1 MFRCIEL
8 EEFRKICVTSSI
20 ILYSE
25 VTRLKAFYS
34 FLLLLV
40 LLAGCNQKDEI
51 GYQTNEDN
59 TQPYQ
64 ISTKDNQVK
73 ENSRKSFQEI
83 SNRLADTAREM
94 PNVKDATA
102 VAVGRYAIVGID
114 VDDQLERS
122 EVGSIK
128 YTVAEA
134 LKNEPHGASAL
145 VVADPDL
152 YARLQ
157 ELAQDFRSGQPIQ
170 GIANELAD
178 IAGRTMPEIPGN
190 LTPVKEPEQ
199 APDQSKKPLNQ
210 DQRKELNKEQEDQSN
225 HYK

>member
-1 MFRCIEL
+1 MTRL
-8 EEFRKICVTSSI
+8 K
-20 ILYSE
+20 ILYSF
-25 VTRLKAFYS
+25 V
-34 FLLLLV
+34 LLLFI
-40 LLAGCNQKDEI
+40 LAGCSQKEEI
-51 GYQTNEDN
+51 GYQTDDDR

-73 ENSRKSFQEI
+73 ETNRQSFQDI
-83 SNRLADTAREM
+83 SERLAATAKEM
-94 PNVKDATA
+94 PNVSDATA

-134 LKNEPHGASAL
+134 LKNEPHGASAM

-152 YARLQ
+152 YARLK
-157 ELAQDFRSGQPIQ
+157 ELAQDFRNGQPIQ

-178 IAGRTMPEIPGN
+178 IAGRAMPEIPGN

-210 DQRKELNKEQEDQSN
+210 DQRQELNKEQEKQSN
-225 HYK
+225 FYK

>member
-1 MFRCIEL
+1 M
-8 EEFRKICVTSSI
+8 K
-20 ILYSE
+20 ILYSF
-25 VTRLKAFYS
+25 V
-34 FLLLLV
+34 LLLFI
-40 LLAGCNQKDEI
+40 LAGCSQKEEI
-51 GYQTNEDN
+51 GYQTDDDR

-73 ENSRKSFQEI
+73 ETNRQSFQDI
-83 SNRLADTAREM
+83 SERLAATAKEM
-94 PNVKDATA
+94 PNVSDATA

-134 LKNEPHGASAL
+134 LKNEPHGASAM

-152 YARLQ
+152 YARLK
-157 ELAQDFRSGQPIQ
+157 ELAQDFRNGQPIQ

-178 IAGRTMPEIPGN
+178 IAGRAMPEIPGN

-210 DQRKELNKEQEDQSN
+210 DQRQELNKEQEKQSN
-225 HYK
+225 FYK